1 MSLLLLA
8 TVLVGFAYTYFLA
21 GIFRALLPSRIIHV
35 HAVLFSAW
43 ILLLITQA
51 SLVSVGRVDIHRS
64 LGIAGFGLACL
75 MVVVG
80 TLAANNLLARGGSP
94 PGLDPKTFYA
104 VPVGHMLLFAVLI
117 FSAFRARFNPSAH
130 KRLIL
135 IATIVLTDAATARWP
150 VNVITSRPYLGG
162 IFQYAFVLLIVLY
175 DLWRTR
181 RVHRTTLWAGAI
193 AVILPN
199 LLVPIGSTAPWHAF
213 ADWVLRLIH

>member
-1 MSLLLLA
+1 M
-8 TVLVGFAYTYFLA
+8 
-21 GIFRALLPSRIIHV
+21 
-35 HAVLFSAW
+35 LFSAW

-80 TLAANNLLARGGSP
+80 TLAVNNLLARGGSP

-117 FSAFRARFNPSAH
+117 FSAFRARFDPSAH

-181 RVHRTTLWAGAI
+181 RVHRTTLWAGVI
-193 AVILPN
+193 AVIVPN

-213 ADWVLRLIH
+213 ADWVLRLMH